1 MKFVTSVMTTF
12 LQEKTAKKNFGRLIK
27 FILFLI
33 VLISLYTVIFHVLMV
48 TIEDQPQHSWFSGFY
63 WTLTVMTTLGFGD
76 ITFQTDIGRI
86 FSTVVLVSGVLLLLV
101 VLPFTF
107 IQFFYAPWLESY
119 NRTKTPNELPETVN
133 QHIIITELDPVT
145 RTLIK
150 RLVNYKYD
158 YYILVSD
165 AQKAME
171 YYENGYKVV
180 LGDLDDP
187 ETFHNIRFKH
197 AAMMVSTGSDM
208 VNTNACFTARE
219 VSEEVPVI
227 TMASRPES
235 VDILGLAG
243 SSQVLQLPQML
254 GQSLAR
260 RTLGGSARVHVIGR
274 FDQLV
279 VGEAPAIGTP
289 LVGKT
294 LAESKL
300 RENIGVNVVG
310 IWERGVFSVA
320 QPNTLINERTVLV
333 LAGTVN
339 QLRNYDEYFGIFHS
353 EDKPVLIIGGGRVG
367 LATAKSLADRQM
379 DYMILDKDP
388 SRIKNPD
395 HFMYG
400 DAADLESLKKAGL
413 EEAHTIIITTN
424 RDDVNIYL
432 TLYCR
437 KLRPDIQITARATE
451 ERNVNTLHRA
461 GADFVMSYATMGANA
476 IFNVLERGE
485 VLMLAEGLNVFRV
498 SPPPKYIGKNLI
510 ESQIRQQ
517 TGCNVVAIKRD
528 GEMLANPDPETVITE
543 DCEMVMIGDY
553 ASEEKFTQNFGD

>member
-1 MKFVTSVMTTF
+1 MKYTTGVISAF
-12 LQEKTAKKNFGRLIK
+12 LKERGAKKNLGRLAK

-33 VLISLYTVIFHVLMV
+33 GLITLYTISFHVIMHYV
-48 TIEDQPQHSWFSGFY
+48 EGQEHSWFSGFY

-76 ITFQTDIGRI
+76 ITFQTDFGRL

-119 NRTKTPNELPETVN
+119 NKSKAPTELDETVSN
-133 QHIIITELDPVT
+133 HVLITELEAVT

-150 RLVNYKYD
+150 RLESYKYN

-165 AQKAME
+165 NQKALE
-171 YYENGYKVV
+171 LYDNGFKVV

-187 ETFHNIRFKH
+187 ETYKKTRLDK
-197 AAMMVSTGSDM
+197 AAMLVATGSDM
-208 VNTNACFTARE
+208 ANTNACFTARE
-219 VSEEVPVI
+219 VSNTTPIVTLAGNPD
-227 TMASRPES
+227 S
-235 VDILGLAG
+235 VDILQLAG
-243 SSQVLQLPQML
+243 SSQVLQLPTML

-300 RENIGVNVVG
+300 REKIGVNVVG
-310 IWERGVFSVA
+310 VWERGVFDVA
-320 QPNTLINERTVLV
+320 QPFTKINERTVLV
-333 LAGTVN
+333 LAGTVA

-367 LATAKSLADRQM
+367 VSTAKSLSDRQM
-379 DYMILDKDP
+379 DYLILDKDA
-388 SRIKNPD
+388 SKGKDIE
-395 HFMYG
+395 HFLHG
-400 DAADLESLKKAGL
+400 DAADHSTLKKAGIYD
-413 EEAHTIIITTN
+413 AHTVIITTN
-424 RDDVNIYL
+424 KDDVNIYL

-476 IFNVLERGE
+476 VFNLLERSE

-498 SPPPKYIGKNLI
+498 EAPEIFVGKNLI
-510 ESQIRQQ
+510 ETEIRKK
-517 TGCNVVAIKRD
+517 TGCSVIAIKRN
-528 GEMLANPDPETVITE
+528 GEMIPNPVPQTIITE
-543 DCEMVMIGDY
+543 NCELVMIGNY
-553 ASEEKFTQNFGD
+553 QSEEKFATYFKK

>member
-1 MKFVTSVMTTF
+1 MKYTSGVIVSF
-12 LQEKTAKKNFGRLIK
+12 LQERGAKKNLGRLAK

-33 VLISLYTVIFHVLMV
+33 GLITLYTISFHMIMEYV
-48 TIEDQPQHSWFSGFY
+48 EGQDHSWFSGFY

-76 ITFQTDIGRI
+76 ITFQTDFGRF

-119 NRTKTPNELPETVN
+119 NKSKAPTELDETVSN
-133 QHIIITELDPVT
+133 HVIITELEAVT

-150 RLVNYKYD
+150 RLESYKYS

-165 AQKAME
+165 NQKAIE
-171 YYENGYKVV
+171 LYDNGFRVV
-180 LGDLDDP
+180 LGELDDP
-187 ETFHNIRFKH
+187 ETYRKIRFDK
-197 AAMMVSTGSDM
+197 AAMLVATGNDM
-208 VNTNACFTARE
+208 VNTNVSFTARE
-219 VSEEVPVI
+219 VSDSTPIVTLAGNPD
-227 TMASRPES
+227 S
-235 VDILGLAG
+235 VDILQLAG
-243 SSQVLQLPQML
+243 SSQVLQLPTML

-300 RENIGVNVVG
+300 REKIGVNVVG
-310 IWERGVFSVA
+310 VWERGVFDVA
-320 QPNTLINERTVLV
+320 QPYTKINERTVLV
-333 LAGTVN
+333 LAGTVA

-367 LATAKSLADRQM
+367 VSTAKSLSDRQM
-379 DYMILDKDP
+379 DYLILDKDA
-388 SRIKNPD
+388 SKNID
-395 HFMYG
+395 VEHFLHG
-400 DAADLESLKKAGL
+400 DAADHATLKKAGIYD
-413 EEAHTIIITTN
+413 AHTVIITTN
-424 RDDVNIYL
+424 KDDVNIYL

-451 ERNVNTLHRA
+451 ERNVSTLHRA

-476 IFNVLERGE
+476 VFNLLERSE
-485 VLMLAEGLNVFRV
+485 VLMLAEGLNVFRIEA
-498 SPPPKYIGKNLI
+498 PEIFIGKNLI
-510 ESQIRQQ
+510 ETEIRKK
-517 TGCNVVAIKRD
+517 TGCSVIAIKRN
-528 GEMLANPDPETVITE
+528 GEMIPNPVPETVITE
-543 DCEMVMIGDY
+543 NCELVMIGNY
-553 ASEEKFTQNFGD
+553 QSEEKFAKFFKE